1 MDLDFESH
9 NEKLLLK
16 EEETTHNSNPSQ
28 KINGTQLHTHYL
40 ETPFIAKVNAGSGI
54 LLKIIGVAN
63 VIDLEIDC
71 IIEKKK
77 AVQPCFF

>member
-1 MDLDFESH
+1 VDLDFESH

-40 ETPFIAKVNAGSGI
+40 ETPFIAKVNALFYPPM
-54 LLKIIGVAN
+54 LLMPLHGAYFPSLDL
-63 VIDLEIDC
+63 VITLI
-71 IIEKKK
+71 KLTR
-77 AVQPCFF
+77 